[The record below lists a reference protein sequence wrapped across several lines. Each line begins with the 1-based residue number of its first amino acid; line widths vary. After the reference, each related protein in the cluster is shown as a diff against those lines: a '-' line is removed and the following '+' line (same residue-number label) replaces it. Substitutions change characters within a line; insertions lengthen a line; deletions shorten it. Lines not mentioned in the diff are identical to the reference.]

1 MWFVIIGNS
10 NREAGGREMSNL
22 IISGVEDESIAQE
35 AGIEAGDRLVSING
49 QPVVDIFDYRF
60 LSAEEELLLEVC
72 KADGEILQVEIEKDE
87 WEDLGLCFEMPLL
100 DEEKSCCNK
109 CIFCF
114 IDQLPK
120 GMRPSLY
127 YKDDDARL
135 SFLYGN
141 YITMTNMKQ
150 DELDRIVR
158 YRMSPVNVSVHTT
171 NPQLRVSMLNNRFA
185 ADLFPKLRFLAD
197 QNILLNA
204 QIVLCRGINDAY
216 ELDRTLEDL
225 AGLVPALNS
234 ISIVPVGLTRF
245 RAGLPLLQ
253 PFDRDSSMGVIAQ
266 VERWQKLFLKK
277 TGSRKVYL
285 SDEWYLMSDSELPPY
300 SHYEDFPQIENGVGM
315 ASSFLQEFDDALAR
329 RRKKPGDRTISLVT
343 GVLAGS
349 IVTEAVRRAEK
360 RFPSLR
366 VLVYPIEN
374 QFFGNT
380 VTVTGLLTG
389 TDICGQLKGKPLGD
403 MLLLPSNM
411 FRAGTEILLDDLSLN
426 EISKV
431 LGANTKK
438 VDISGAAFL
447 KAILDG

>member
-1 MWFVIIGNS
+1 
-10 NREAGGREMSNL
+10 MSKL
-22 IISGVEDESIAQE
+22 IISGVEDGSIAQE

-49 QPVVDIFDYRF
+49 QPIGDIFDYRF
-60 LSAEEELLLEVC
+60 LSSEEEVLLEVY
-72 KADGEILQVEIEKDE
+72 KADGELLQVEIEKDE
-87 WEDLGLCFEMPLL
+87 WEELGLSFEMPLL

-109 CIFCF
+109 CVFCF

-150 DELDRIVR
+150 EELDRIVR

-185 ADLFPKLRFLAD
+185 GELFPKLRYLAD

-204 QIVLCRGINDAY
+204 QIVLCLGINDAL

-225 AGLVPALNS
+225 AGLAPALNS

-245 RAGLPLLQ
+245 RTGLPLLQ
-253 PFDRDSSMGVIAQ
+253 PFDRNSSIGVIEQ
-266 VERWQKLFLKK
+266 VQRWQDFFMEK

-285 SDEWYLMSDSELPPY
+285 SDEWYLMSESELPPY

-315 ASSFLQEFDDALAR
+315 AASFLQEFEDSLAR
-329 RRKKPGDRTISLVT
+329 RRKKPGDKTVSLVT
-343 GVLAGS
+343 GVLAS
-349 IVTEAVRRAEK
+349 RIVNEAARRAK
-360 RFPSLR
+360 MRFPGLR

-411 FRAGTEILLDDLSLN
+411 FRAGTEILLDDLPMD
-426 EISKV
+426 EIGKT
-431 LGANTKK
+431 LGVSVRK